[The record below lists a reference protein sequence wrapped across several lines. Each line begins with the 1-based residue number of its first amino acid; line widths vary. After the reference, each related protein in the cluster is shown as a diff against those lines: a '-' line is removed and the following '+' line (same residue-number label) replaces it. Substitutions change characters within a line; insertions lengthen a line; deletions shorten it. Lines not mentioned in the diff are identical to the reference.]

1 MAFQLQCQSIE
12 NKQSYGSILDTDG
25 RPEWSFTA
33 TKTSAIFSLPRNSG
47 SYAVLTTATW
57 LVSKMRS
64 KLTGIELQKKDQWD
78 GTDIE
83 PTYQRKTDKTTPL
96 TEDDEY
102 EGYLKSYREGD
113 KFS

>member
-1 MAFQLQCQSIE
+1 
-12 NKQSYGSILDTDG
+12 
-25 RPEWSFTA
+25 
-33 TKTSAIFSLPRNSG
+33 
-47 SYAVLTTATW
+47 
-57 LVSKMRS
+57 MRS